1 MNNPIRPIDLTH
13 TGDMLNLLS
22 LQMAAY
28 IREAELIGLSDIP
41 PLLDSPDS
49 IRSSGER
56 FYGYYSDEAEGSKLA
71 GAVSVQEAPSSGPGS
86 KLWAIRRLMVQ
97 PDRFRQGI
105 GTALVRH
112 VLEESALQGVPVSV
126 RCVST
131 NHAALSLYR
140 SLSFVPVRQY
150 PPLENGLILVELL
163 CGTPTAASIE

>member
-28 IREAELIGLSDIP
+28 IREAEMIGLSDIP
-41 PLLDSPDS
+41 PLLESPDS
-49 IRSSGER
+49 IRGSGER
-56 FYGYYSDEAEGSKLA
+56 FYGYYIDDAEGRYLA
-71 GAVSVQEAPSSGPGS
+71 GAVSVQSGTASSS

-112 VLEESALQGVPVSV
+112 VLESAALEGASVSV

-131 NHAALSLYR
+131 NHAALALYR
-140 SLSFVPVRQY
+140 SLSFVPVRHY
-150 PPLENGLILVELL
+150 PPLDNGLILTELL
-163 CGTPTAASIE
+163 CEA